1 MSGSKSHFFS
11 SGKSSQ
17 NSRILLLIFWVVPV
31 CHVYFVSIYT
41 LFKVVSHYG
50 SCAVLVSNELPKKI
64 GWGGG
69 VGGVSSIHSFL
80 EFV

>member
-17 NSRILLLIFWVVPV
+17 NSLILLLIFLVV
-31 CHVYFVSIYT
+31 CRVYFVSIYM

-50 SCAVLVSNELPKKI
+50 SCAVLVSDEFPKKI
-64 GWGGG
+64 GWV